1 MGKKD
6 IYNNKKKPM
15 NIIVTLPKQIY
26 RGAIWCQILGS
37 LKKFFFT
44 KKL

>member
-6 IYNNKKKPM
+6 IYNNKKPM

-26 RGAIWCQILGS
+26 QTITRKIYISICR
-37 LKKFFFT
+37 
-44 KKL
+44 